1 MARFG
6 RSYPF
11 NRVLHSKTL
20 AGNQNKSSGDTGTG
34 TDNQSI
40 SATLSSADTGT
51 GTEGTPTIA
60 FSSPDTGTGT
70 DAQNIAATLSSSD
83 TGTGTEANSI
93 AATLSSSDTSSTTE
107 ASSIAATLSSQ
118 ELITSL
124 EGQQIGLSSGDSGSG
139 SEGWSIQDVT
149 PPHTPAVGKDNVL
162 VQGPGTIYVGAY
174 GALEPALGSVG
185 TAPDSGVWTDV
196 GGLLGGVELT
206 VEQDWIEVELKQIP
220 DRPMRRLRKRRL
232 SIKTQMAE
240 PTLANLGYALNDT
253 AAVSGVVYEAS
264 NRSEASQ
271 LTYVALIIDGWAPG
285 WHLSD
290 RHHRRRRIIVRKALS
305 IDNVTIQYSKTEQS
319 VYTVTWSCHYVD
331 GTTPPF
337 RIIDEDQGP

>member
-6 RSYPF
+6 RSYPL
-11 NRVLHSKTL
+11 NRVLRGKTS
-20 AGNQNKSSGDTGTG
+20 ANSNKSSGDNGTG

-40 SATLSSADTGT
+40 AATLSNGDNGT

-60 FSSPDTGTGT
+60 FTQPDTGTGT
-70 DAQNIAATLSSSD
+70 EGQSIAVTVSNSDA
-83 TGTGTEANSI
+83 GHGTEANTI
-93 AATLSSSDTSSTTE
+93 AATLSSSDTSSTVE
-107 ASSIAATLSSQ
+107 ANSIAATLSNLDIVTALDSQ
-118 ELITSL
+118 RIGITGS
-124 EGQQIGLSSGDSGSG
+124 DSGSAT
-139 SEGWSIQDVT
+139 EGWSVVDVT
-149 PPHTPAVGKDNVL
+149 PPSTPSVGKDGVL

-185 TAPDSGVWTDV
+185 TAPDSSVWTDV

-206 VEQDWIEVELKQIP
+206 VEQEFIEVELKQLP
-220 DRPMRRLRKRRL
+220 DRPMRRLKKRRL

-240 PTLANLGYALNDT
+240 PTLQNLGYALNDT

-271 LTYVALIIDGWAPG
+271 LTYVALIVDGWAPG
-285 WHLSD
+285 WQLTG
-290 RHHRRRRIIVRKALS
+290 RHHLRRRVVIRKALS
-305 IDNVTIQYSKTEQS
+305 IDNVQLQYSKDGQS
-319 VYTVTWSCHYVD
+319 VYTVTWSCHYVN

-337 RIIDEDQGP
+337 RIIDEARGT